1 MIKSDNLRIA
11 IGPPTPPYLL
21 DKQSNKLNLRSKD
34 ENLLITFVEKNV
46 SGSIMNHTSAQFHTL
61 WNLNILLSPKEP
73 SLETDFGINIMK
85 TTIPIWFQPR
95 RSGVG
100 CISELVQFAIERNCA
115 EQNSRKN
122 ITNQFAFG
130 NSRSK
135 RIIIR
140 TNAIWQQFTK
150 REATNTNQFAFG
162 SKRKQR
168 IGWSG

>member
-1 MIKSDNLRIA
+1 MYTFP
-11 IGPPTPPYLL
+11 IGASGIVRAT
-21 DKQSNKLNLRSKD
+21 LNLKKQRWKPVDHVCSVCC
-34 ENLLITFVEKNV
+34 IEKNV
-46 SGSIMNHTSAQFHTL
+46 RGSIMNHTSAQFHTL